1 MRSELEPPSS
11 EPFFEMLFPAEA
23 GRLEAGWSEGGRSE
37 VGQVKAEWAPQ
48 NRSKSDVVAKT
59 ASANLSVTSRLSG

>member
-23 GRLEAGWSEGGRSE
+23 GRLEAGRLGD
-37 VGQVKAEWAPQ
+37 GQVKAEWAPQ

>member
-1 MRSELEPPSS
+1 
-11 EPFFEMLFPAEA
+11 MLFSAEA
-23 GRLEAGWSEGGRSE
+23 VRLEAGRSE